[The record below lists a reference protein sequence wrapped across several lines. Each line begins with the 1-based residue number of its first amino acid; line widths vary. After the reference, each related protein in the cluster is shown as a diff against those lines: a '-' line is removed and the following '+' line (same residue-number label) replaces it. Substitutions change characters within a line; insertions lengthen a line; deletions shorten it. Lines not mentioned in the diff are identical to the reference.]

1 MKPHVLLIEPMM
13 PEVEA
18 QLDAAY
24 CVHPLFAAHDRAAL
38 LAAIG
43 SSVRAIDRVGAD
55 AVDGDD
61 LQPRQCIDDLIA
73 GAMRA
78 EPIAMQP
85 PWPIIGAHMRGI
97 ANQNHAAAMPFVECD
112 PIDKI
117 AVAIGDLH
125 AEPLRLARHGTAYMA
140 NAENAQPLAAHL
152 GSQRQVFM

>member
-78 EPIAMQP
+78 AGNPSPCSRLGPSSELTCAASPIRTTRL
-85 PWPIIGAHMRGI
+85 ICHLSS
-97 ANQNHAAAMPFVECD
+97 
-112 PIDKI
+112 
-117 AVAIGDLH
+117 AIQS
-125 AEPLRLARHGTAYMA
+125 T
-140 NAENAQPLAAHL
+140 
-152 GSQRQVFM
+152 GSRSQ